1 MTIGLDIGV
10 YVGGGEGGGE
20 WLRIWE
26 LKNQEAWIITW
37 TGLKPTTY
45 RLWIHSMY
53 PEPTQLAWLQQ
64 FEGEQ
69 THFS

>member
-26 LKNQEAWIITW
+26 LKNQEA
-37 TGLKPTTY
+37 
-45 RLWIHSMY
+45 
-53 PEPTQLAWLQQ
+53 
-64 FEGEQ
+64 
-69 THFS
+69 